1 MHCYE
6 ADNLSVVFLRFGP
19 RDAATRVNFSV
30 SFRKN
35 EERIMKA
42 GERRFTP
49 RYSLKIPLTIQ
60 TLGPAQAAAQSTE
73 TANISVRGIYFASE
87 CRFEV
92 GTPVQIAL
100 RMPEEVLGRV
110 SQQWNCRGRVVRVE
124 ADLDCRTL
132 IGVEIQ
138 YYELSR

>member
-1 MHCYE
+1 M
-6 ADNLSVVFLRFGP
+6 APITL
-19 RDAATRVNFSV
+19 V
-30 SFRKN
+30 SFFPDLAPRMQQPVSTFRKD

-49 RYSLKIPLTIQ
+49 RYPLKIPLTIQ
-60 TLGPAQAAAQSTE
+60 MWGAALAAAQCTE
-73 TANISVRGIYFASE
+73 TANISVRGVCFASE

-100 RMPEEVLGRV
+100 RMPEEVTGRA

-124 ADLDCRTL
+124 ADSECRSL

-138 YYELSR
+138 YYEIPR

>member
-1 MHCYE
+1 
-6 ADNLSVVFLRFGP
+6 
-19 RDAATRVNFSV
+19 
-30 SFRKN
+30 
-35 EERIMKA
+35 MKA

-60 TLGPAQAAAQSTE
+60 SVGAAQSLAQSTE
-73 TANISVRGIYFASE
+73 TANISVRGVYFASE

-100 RMPEEVLGRV
+100 RMPAEVLGRV
-110 SQQWNCRGRVVRVE
+110 SQQWNCRGRVVRVD
-124 ADLDCRTL
+124 ADSECRTL

-138 YYELSR
+138 YYEIPRQG